1 MLSGVGGWVWGGV
14 PALPNI
20 AGPLPQGDVAAVD
33 RRMEAAGACQ
43 GWTHCRAVRPALL
56 PPNSPPPSHS
66 TGD

>member
-1 MLSGVGGWVWGGV
+1 MLWTTLEASDKDMAGQLNVVGGGWVGVGGV

-43 GWTHCRAVRPALL
+43 G
-56 PPNSPPPSHS
+56 
-66 TGD
+66 